1 MTLEEL
7 IVKITGDTSG
17 LEKAFG
23 SVASGA
29 GKMASAVGKSIAAA
43 TAAGAA
49 AVGAITTQA
58 VQNYAE
64 YEQLVGGVET
74 LFKDSAGIVEEY
86 ADNAYKTAGMSA
98 NQYMETVTAFSASLL
113 QSVGGDTEAAAKSA
127 DMAITDMADNANK
140 MGTSIESIQ
149 NAYQGFAKQNYT
161 MLDNLKLGYGGTKE
175 EMERLLADAEKLS
188 GVKYDI
194 SNLNDVF
201 NAIHV
206 IQTELG
212 ITGTTATEASSTIQG
227 SAAAMKAAW
236 SNMLT
241 GIADENADFD
251 SLVGNLVESVATFA
265 ENILPRIEVALQGVG
280 LLVQK
285 LAPIIVEQLPGL
297 IDAVLPP
304 LLDAVTSLIDGIVA
318 VIPELLP
325 TLIEAFI
332 NATMTILQSVL
343 EMMPDII
350 DAIVESFTIIIQAIT
365 DNLPMILDAIVQGLL
380 LLVDAVSENLPQI
393 TEALVQGLI
402 TIVQAII
409 DSLPLFLYAFLQLL
423 LSFQQA
429 IVQAIPQIIAAL
441 PDMIVGIVQF
451 IIQAIPQ
458 LIEAGIQLFTAL
470 VEALPEIIETI
481 VAVLPELI
489 DGIITAILEGLPLI
503 VEAGIQL
510 FVALVQALPEIIT
523 TICEA
528 LPQIIDAV
536 ITALLDNLPLII
548 ETGVQL
554 FVALVENLPTIIV
567 EIVKAI
573 PEIIA
578 AIVKAIVESIPKIIE
593 AGTQLVSGLF
603 EGISNATQWLYD
615 KISGWV
621 SGVLDWIK
629 GLFGIAS
636 PSKETMEDGK
646 FIAMGLGKGISDNID
661 YAVDAMTKT
670 SRAVEKAFNPMVKMP
685 DIDIGK
691 QNINDITATAKINPV
706 FAQTEFNPKSTIEL
720 KNTNTDLISTLLQM
734 TKQLIEAI
742 EENQPIFEI
751 GDDEIAKSAA
761 RGNAEYKKR
770 TGKPI
775 FA

>member
-64 YEQLVGGVET
+64 YEQLIGGVET

-175 EMERLLADAEKLS
+175 EMERLLADAEKLT

-280 LLVQK
+280 KLVQK
-285 LAPIIVEQLPGL
+285 LAPIIAEQLPGL

-332 NATMTILQSVL
+332 NATMTILQ
-343 EMMPDII
+343 
-350 DAIVESFTIIIQAIT
+350 
-365 DNLPMILDAIVQGLL
+365 
-380 LLVDAVSENLPQI
+380 
-393 TEALVQGLI
+393 
-402 TIVQAII
+402 
-409 DSLPLFLYAFLQLL
+409 
-423 LSFQQA
+423 
-429 IVQAIPQIIAAL
+429 
-441 PDMIVGIVQF
+441 
-451 IIQAIPQ
+451 
-458 LIEAGIQLFTAL
+458 
-470 VEALPEIIETI
+470 
-481 VAVLPELI
+481 
-489 DGIITAILEGLPLI
+489 
-503 VEAGIQL
+503 
-510 FVALVQALPEIIT
+510 
-523 TICEA
+523 
-528 LPQIIDAV
+528 
-536 ITALLDNLPLII
+536 
-548 ETGVQL
+548 
-554 FVALVENLPTIIV
+554 
-567 EIVKAI
+567 
-573 PEIIA
+573 
-578 AIVKAIVESIPKIIE
+578 
-593 AGTQLVSGLF
+593 
-603 EGISNATQWLYD
+603 
-615 KISGWV
+615 
-621 SGVLDWIK
+621 
-629 GLFGIAS
+629 
-636 PSKETMEDGK
+636 
-646 FIAMGLGKGISDNID
+646 
-661 YAVDAMTKT
+661 
-670 SRAVEKAFNPMVKMP
+670 
-685 DIDIGK
+685 
-691 QNINDITATAKINPV
+691 
-706 FAQTEFNPKSTIEL
+706 
-720 KNTNTDLISTLLQM
+720 
-734 TKQLIEAI
+734 
-742 EENQPIFEI
+742 
-751 GDDEIAKSAA
+751 
-761 RGNAEYKKR
+761 
-770 TGKPI
+770 
-775 FA
+775 